1 MLLSWTNFVL
11 FCFVFASI
19 QITIPE
25 SLKIFIPF
33 MKKKKESEFSLM
45 CDSHDPMNSTLPV
58 SSLHKIF

>member
-33 MKKKKESEFSLM
+33 MKKKKESEF
-45 CDSHDPMNSTLPV
+45 
-58 SSLHKIF
+58 